1 MAHFTWPAHH
11 LTCFTPV
18 TPKAFVERAGANV
31 EMIATEGPDIVDCI
45 WTQREKYGRNMDALE
60 EIGDRIEFFINGS
73 LYAMNVRLI
82 IGR

>member
-1 MAHFTWPAHH
+1 M
-11 LTCFTPV
+11 L
-18 TPKAFVERAGANV
+18 KAFLERAGANV
-31 EMIATEGPDIVDCI
+31 EMIGTEGLDMVDYA
-45 WTQREKYGRNMDALE
+45 WTQSEKYGRNMDALE